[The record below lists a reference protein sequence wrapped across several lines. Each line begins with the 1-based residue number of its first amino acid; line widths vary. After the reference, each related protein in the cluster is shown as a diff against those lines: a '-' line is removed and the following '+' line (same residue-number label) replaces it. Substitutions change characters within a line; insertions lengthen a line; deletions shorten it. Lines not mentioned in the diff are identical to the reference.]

1 MKLKL
6 SKSAILLLIFLIYFD
21 NCGHSKSQFDSIFPS
36 QKKYVLLIHFE
47 GNNCINC
54 LSPLKLLREFIPR
67 FNNVTIL
74 FTGKDT
80 QSFWFI
86 FNNLNLEAEYLSFSD
101 FNKLNLPKKNITPF
115 VYLINIEKNQIIF
128 MDKLPKHENKF
139 HYLLN
144 FIHNYI
150 DN

>member
-6 SKSAILLLIFLIYFD
+6 SKSAILLLIFLMYFD
-21 NCGHSKSQFDSIFPS
+21 NCGHSKSQFDSILPS

-54 LSPLKLLREFIPR
+54 LSPLKLLRKFTPR

-86 FNNLNLEAEYLSFSD
+86 FNNLNLDAEYISFSD
-101 FNKLNLPKKNITPF
+101 FTKLNLPNRNITPF
-115 VYLINIEKNQIIF
+115 VYLINIENNRIIF
-128 MDKLPKHENKF
+128 MDNLPKYETKF
-139 HYLLN
+139 NYLLS

-150 DN
+150 NN